1 MPDRKIEQSLPNTSY
16 WICLQLRA
24 YFDTEDIIRSWQHK
38 PIKIPSDIS
47 VLPLFRHVI
56 ARS

>member
-1 MPDRKIEQSLPNTSY
+1 MPKTSY

-38 PIKIPSDIS
+38 QINIPSDIS
-47 VLPLFRHVI
+47 VLPLYRHVI